1 MKPLIFIDTRQQISK
16 HLEKD
21 IYFKEHGCDT
31 KRTKLFVGDYTK
43 LDQRICVDTKR
54 NILELAGNICG
65 KQHERFRNECIRA
78 QEAGIQLVVLIEQVP
93 PDGDLSK
100 WTSKHTQASG
110 ETLGKAMRT
119 MTEKYGVRFE
129 FCRTSD
135 TAKRIVDILFEESKN
150 GAMF

>member
-1 MKPLIFIDTRQQISK
+1 MIIAIDTRQQAGR
-16 HLEKD
+16 HVEKN
-21 IYFKEHGCDT
+21 IYFKEHGHKT
-31 KRTKLFVGDYTK
+31 VRTKLFVGDYA
-43 LDQRICVDTKR
+43 LLHDQTLCIDTKR
-54 NILELAGNICG
+54 TITELAGNICG

-110 ETLGKAMRT
+110 ETLGKAMKT

-150 GAMF
+150 GAML